1 MAEKA
6 SPSPSGSEKEKR
18 SNLWKKVAAGG
29 LLAAV
34 AFTGCSSNSAEA
46 MPGDR
51 KPAATS
57 SASPERWTLDEKE
70 IDKYIESLPS
80 ISEQMETNKIPLDLN
95 DVDMGYAVADRLC
108 NAINF
113 GISQE
118 LRNIF
123 NDSGEI
129 KNEQDEI
136 LRKAS
141 IEQVAADI
149 SKKNIILPSLYFD
162 KYPGVTTYEDEYFD
176 IVKNINKNSIGK
188 YIYNQDSEPTTCTP
202 VAIEPIEYINNRGFR
217 LLYRYDGGLNETELK
232 KDIDIPGVG
241 SGNGFIKF
249 SINEK
254 GDSVLIDGIN
264 RGEFWEVEPEN
275 WHVY

>member
-6 SPSPSGSEKEKR
+6 SPSPRGSEEEKK
-18 SNLWKKVAAGG
+18 SNLWKKVAVGS

-34 AFTGCSSNSAEA
+34 AFTGCSSNSEA

-57 SASPERWTLDEKE
+57 SASSERWTLDKEE

-80 ISEQMETNKIPLDLN
+80 ISEQMDTNKIPLDLN
-95 DVDMGYAVADRLC
+95 DADMGYAVADRLC

-123 NDSGEI
+123 NDSGEV

-149 SKKNIILPSLYFD
+149 SEENIVLPSLYFD
-162 KYPGVTTYEDEYFD
+162 KYPGVATYEDEYFD

-217 LLYRYDGGLNETELK
+217 LLYRYDGWLN
-232 KDIDIPGVG
+232 
-241 SGNGFIKF
+241 
-249 SINEK
+249 
-254 GDSVLIDGIN
+254 
-264 RGEFWEVEPEN
+264 
-275 WHVY
+275 